1 MIPVI
6 AIDGPTASGK
16 GTVAQ
21 RVARELGFHYL
32 DSGALYRIVGLA
44 SQKQSIDL
52 TDHDGLGEFT
62 RGLKIVFDQDRVL
75 LGNEDVSEAI
85 RSEEMG
91 QRASTVGAIPS
102 VRHALLSLQKSFLLA
117 PGLVAD
123 GRDMGSVIFP
133 EAVLKVFLTAK
144 VEIRA
149 ERRYKQLIAK
159 GISANIENLTRDL
172 IERDQRD
179 TQRTDAPLVQCE
191 GALLLDTTDQSVD
204 QATHQILE
212 WYQMVI
218 RNMS

>member
-75 LGNEDVSEAI
+75 LGDEDVSEAI

-91 QRASTVGAIPS
+91 RRASTVGAIPS

-212 WYQMVI
+212 WYQMVL

>member
-62 RGLKIVFDQDRVL
+62 RGLKIVFDQNRVL
-75 LGNEDVSEAI
+75 LGDEDVSEAI

-91 QRASTVGAIPS
+91 RRASTVGAIPS

-212 WYQMVI
+212 WYQMVL

>member
-212 WYQMVI
+212 WYQMVL

>member
-21 RVARELGFHYL
+21 RVARELCFHYL

-212 WYQMVI
+212 WYQMVL

>member
-159 GISANIENLTRDL
+159 GISANIVNLTRDL

-212 WYQMVI
+212 WYQMVL
-218 RNMS
+218 RSMS

>member
-159 GISANIENLTRDL
+159 GISANIVNLTRDL

-179 TQRTDAPLVQCE
+179 TQRTDAPLVQFE

-212 WYQMVI
+212 WYQMVL